1 MTLGNQSSSK
11 LQMGSSRNRDPLTL
25 SRDEDPSWDLE
36 DPPKPRRKPSRTYS
50 MLFIIKNLHKQS
62 SHSPSFLGSIRILD
76 STSAVCHYLVGS
88 FREGLRH
95 GLGGSS
101 KSQEGSSSL
110 LSFRGSLFRL
120 EPICSMEEL
129 WFLVVLDSDSYY
141 PTPIV

>member
-1 MTLGNQSSSK
+1 MIK
-11 LQMGSSRNRDPLTL
+11 
-25 SRDEDPSWDLE
+25 
-36 DPPKPRRKPSRTYS
+36 S
-50 MLFIIKNLHKQS
+50 MEY
-62 SHSPSFLGSIRILD
+62 
-76 STSAVCHYLVGS
+76 V
-88 FREGLRH
+88 REGLRH

-141 PTPIV
+141 PAFSLGLRALVMAVVAKFKFCSYEIRICSMSKK